1 MKTIALVELQ
11 EHQEVLFS
19 LIDLLLE
26 HQLDIKVFAPA
37 QMQAELPLD
46 WVKSEKLSWFS
57 KSPGESIPSFITR
70 HKVQI
75 DRCDLVIFT
84 TLVSDFAFFAR
95 QSFHGKTLLLIHK
108 GHFFF
113 APHQHVQL
121 RSFKDGL
128 RWLRSTLRRD
138 NFWRKKMLH
147 NLDACTFLDAQIQT
161 YLQPLVPDGV
171 SVLPALPF
179 TYYTPDAPVANT
191 PLRLVV
197 PGTVSALTRDFDLLF
212 AALARIDA
220 HLATPITLIFLGNAG
235 TSSARPLFKLMAK
248 HQLQKINI
256 QTFSYVL
263 SRMEYANHLQS
274 ADFLLLPL
282 REEIRFG
289 IIRERYG
296 KTTISGGINDMLQF
310 GKATLLPAFYPLHPA
325 LDALTQRYS
334 GADELADLLRE
345 WVNQRTYLDRV
356 NQPQHG
362 LQIFSKERV
371 VVQLM
376 EVLSGLK

>member
-11 EHQEVLFS
+11 EHQEVLFG

-57 KSPGESIPSFITR
+57 KSPGGSIPSFITR
-70 HKVQI
+70 YKAQI
-75 DRCDLVIFT
+75 DRCDLVVFT

-147 NLDACTFLDAQIQT
+147 NLDACAFLDAAIQT
-161 YLQPLVPDGV
+161 NLQPLVPDGL
-171 SVLPALPF
+171 SVLPALRF
-179 TYYTPDAPVANT
+179 TYYTQDAPVANI

-197 PGTVSALTRDFDLLF
+197 PGTVSASTRDFDLLF
-212 AALARIDA
+212 AALAQVDA
-220 HLATPITLIFLGNAG
+220 HLVSPITLIFLGNAG

-263 SRMEYANHLQS
+263 SHVEYTSHLQS

-289 IIRERYG
+289 IVWERYG
-296 KTTISGGINDMLQF
+296 KTTISGGINDMLHF
-310 GKATLLPAFYPLHPA
+310 GKAMLLPAFYPLHPA

-334 GADELADLLRE
+334 NADELADFLQE
-345 WVNQRTYLDRV
+345 WVHQRIYLDRV
-356 NQPQHG
+356 NQAQNG
-362 LQIFSKERV
+362 LLVFSKEQV
-371 VVQLM
+371 AAQLM
-376 EVLSGLK
+376 KVLSSVK